1 MGGAGKNRLR
11 DPAYLSDL
19 VLVHLTLTH
28 HLAETCIFF
37 LFLEAL
43 ALPVS
48 SAENTLTPE
57 FHMAPSY
64 HLVREGVTDHLFK
77 MVVTLLVS

>member
-1 MGGAGKNRLR
+1 MGGPRQGE
-11 DPAYLSDL
+11 PAYLSDL

-48 SAENTLTPE
+48 SAQNTLTPE
-57 FHMAPSY
+57 FNMAPSY
-64 HLVREGVTDHLFK
+64 HHLREGVTDHLSK
-77 MVVTLLVS
+77 MVSP

>member
-1 MGGAGKNRLR
+1 MGEVGERLQ

-48 SAENTLTPE
+48 SAQNTLTPE
-57 FHMAPSY
+57 FHMVPSY
-64 HLVREGVTDHLFK
+64 HLVREGVTDHLSK